1 MNRFAP
7 SFLVLL
13 AALAF
18 WIPGRWDLLKAR
30 HALSDSKTR
39 LADLQS
45 RLAADQ
51 SALASA
57 RRERQTKNRARFEAA
72 DAVDNAQHELAKIDP
87 ESQWANPPASLAD
100 WNPASPYFWVPK
112 EFLPQLGL
120 DVVIKTNLDIHSNVF
135 APNGGLTSEMASIL
149 AIDEQTRRTVN
160 GQLERALADFHSLQ
174 IANARQS
181 DDSLGR
187 TADGPVVTVKVEAMP
202 EEGERLCEQITQ
214 ILHQNLGAQ
223 RTSMVTNM
231 GQWWFTQSDISGQ
244 HPFTI
249 TVMRH
254 PDGKYMV
261 DSFSS
266 GFFDRIPASD
276 APQYIPEY
284 LLPFFADILNP
295 PAIGQ

>member
-45 RLAADQ
+45 GIAADQ
-51 SALASA
+51 FALASA
-57 RRERQTKNRARFEAA
+57 LRERETQYRARSEAA
-72 DAVDNAQHELAKIDP
+72 VAVARAQRELAKIDP

-112 EFLPQLGL
+112 EFLPKLGL
-120 DVVIKTNLDIHSNVF
+120 DVVIETNLDIHSKVF
-135 APNGGLTSEMASIL
+135 TPNGGLTGEMASIL
-149 AIDEQTRRTVN
+149 AMDEQTCRAVN

-174 IANARQS
+174 IANVQQS

-187 TADGPVVTVKVEAMP
+187 TADSPVVTVKVEAMA
-202 EEGERLCEQITQ
+202 EEGARLCDQITQ
-214 ILHQNLGAQ
+214 ILQQNLGPQ
-223 RTSMVTNM
+223 RTSMVTNV
-231 GQWWFTQSDISGQ
+231 GQWWFNRSDISGQ
-244 HPFTI
+244 GPITV

-261 DSFSS
+261 KSFSS
-266 GFFDRIPASD
+266 GFFDKIPAGD
-276 APQYIPEY
+276 APRYIPDY

-295 PAIGQ
+295 PAIGE